1 VSLKSGLRQG
11 TAFEPSGAAAA
22 LRK

>member
-22 LRK
+22 LPK